1 MNASCRHP
9 SHRSVTHTATPHL
22 SEPSNHTSRYT
33 APSSH
38 RDRGHSHSLSSWC
51 AHDSRSLHRG
61 ASSAEPWRL
70 RLGSAFRATGAVAHQ
85 SERPLLVYLHDPY
98 CPWSYGYLP
107 SVRTLLGH
115 IGHEVDLEVVNI
127 GLFHGES
134 VAAAATPMEA
144 VRRSTGAKFGPG
156 YELTLHDATLSLDS
170 RLAAAAVIG
179 LTSAAPRREL
189 EVLEALQRAFF
200 WDGRSLSDPSTVR
213 DIADELGLDGP
224 AVELFAGSSRA
235 AELADE
241 DIRLAHDLG
250 ARRGPM
256 LLVSHGHQ
264 LDELEGPGTSGEQLL
279 DEYQSVLASR

>member
-1 MNASCRHP
+1 M
-9 SHRSVTHTATPHL
+9 THTATSHH
-22 SEPSNHTSRYT
+22 SEPSNHTSGYT

-38 RDRGHSHSLSSWC
+38 RDRGQSPSLSSWC

-115 IGHEVDLEVVNI
+115 IGHEADLEVVNI

-156 YELTLHDATLSLDS
+156 YELTLHDAALSLDS

-213 DIADELGLDGP
+213 DVADELGLDGP

>member
-1 MNASCRHP
+1 MHASCRHP
-9 SHRSVTHTATPHL
+9 SHRSPTHSA
-22 SEPSNHTSRYT
+22 PSDQTSGYT

-38 RDRGHSHSLSSWC
+38 REHGRSHRLSSWC
-51 AHDSRSLHRG
+51 AHDSRSLHRSAG
-61 ASSAEPWRL
+61 SAEPWRL
-70 RLGSAFRATGAVAHQ
+70 RLGSAFRAAGAVAHH

-115 IGHEVDLEVVNI
+115 IGDEVDLEVVNI

-144 VRRSTGAKFGPG
+144 VRRSTGVKFGPG

-179 LTSAAPRREL
+179 LASAAPRREL

-200 WDGRSLSDPSTVR
+200 WDGRSLSDPATAR
-213 DIADELGLDGP
+213 DVADELGLDGP

>member
-9 SHRSVTHTATPHL
+9 SHRSATHTATPHL

-213 DIADELGLDGP
+213 DIADDLGLDGP

>member
-1 MNASCRHP
+1 MNASCRNP
-9 SHRSVTHTATPHL
+9 SPRTSTPLH
-22 SEPSNHTSRYT
+22 
-33 APSSH
+33 PSSH
-38 RDRGHSHSLSSWC
+38 RDRAQAHRLSSWC
-51 AHDSRSLHRG
+51 SHDNRSLHRSPG
-61 ASSAEPWRL
+61 TVEPGRP
-70 RLGSAFRATGAVAHQ
+70 RLGSAFRATGVVPHHP
-85 SERPLLVYLHDPY
+85 ERPLLVYLHDPY

-107 SVRTLLGH
+107 SVRSLLGH

-144 VRRSTGAKFGPG
+144 VRRSTGARFGPG
-156 YELTLHDATLSLDS
+156 YELTLHNATMSLDS

-179 LTSAAPRREL
+179 LASAAPSREL
-189 EVLEALQRAFF
+189 EVLAALQEAFF
-200 WDGRSLSDPSTVR
+200 WDGRSLSEPSTVR
-213 DIADELGLDGP
+213 DVADRLGLDGP

-241 DIRLAHDLG
+241 DILLANDLG

-264 LDELEGPGTSGEQLL
+264 LDELEGPGTSGEQLI
-279 DEYQSVLASR
+279 DEYQSVLARR

>member
-9 SHRSVTHTATPHL
+9 SHRSATHTATPHL

-256 LLVSHGHQ
+256 LLVSHGNQ